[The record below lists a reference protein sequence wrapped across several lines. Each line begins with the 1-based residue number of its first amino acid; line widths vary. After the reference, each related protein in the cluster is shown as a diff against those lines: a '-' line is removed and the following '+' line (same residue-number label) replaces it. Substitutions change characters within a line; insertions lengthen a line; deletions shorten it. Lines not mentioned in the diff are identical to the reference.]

1 MSYGN
6 QPGDTGGQGTPPP
19 GGGYGPPGGYPPPG
33 GNYPPGGY
41 PPPGGYGAPPTPP
54 NNHLAMAIITTI
66 LCCLPLGIVSIV
78 YSSQVNSKWA
88 AGDYQGALASSESAK
103 KWWIAAVITGI
114 AFSVLY
120 IIVFVVIGVS
130 LGTSYPTSS
139 Y

>member
-1 MSYGN
+1 
-6 QPGDTGGQGTPPP
+6 
-19 GGGYGPPGGYPPPG
+19 
-33 GNYPPGGY
+33 
-41 PPPGGYGAPPTPP
+41 
-54 NNHLAMAIITTI
+54 MAIITTI

-114 AFSVLY
+114 VFSVLY
-120 IIVFVVIGVS
+120 LIVFVVIGVS